1 MLLEVHFNGNEFI
14 AFDKQ
19 TNQKVTDRS
28 ILEGLSFTQFPG
40 AKGVFEINVDTTK
53 NPVIIEPLTINI
65 GVNNRISMPLTS
77 RIAYTAVIDVLTMG
91 VAQLKPE
98 AQDHL
103 YNIADSQRSLKI
115 DN

>member
-53 NPVIIEPLTINI
+53 NPVIIEPLQINI
-65 GVNNRISMPLTS
+65 GI
-77 RIAYTAVIDVLTMG
+77 
-91 VAQLKPE
+91 
-98 AQDHL
+98 QDT
-103 YNIADSQRSLKI
+103 
-115 DN
+115 